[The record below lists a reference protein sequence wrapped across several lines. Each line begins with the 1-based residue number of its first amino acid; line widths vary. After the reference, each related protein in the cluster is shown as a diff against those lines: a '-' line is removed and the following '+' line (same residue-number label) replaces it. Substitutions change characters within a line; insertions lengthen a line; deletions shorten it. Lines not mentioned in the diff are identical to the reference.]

1 MIGIL
6 KNTSAGWF
14 VQYSVTRDEIT
25 SGYDSLPL
33 HPGDIKRI
41 QKNSQ
46 RFDNTEARIAANPI
60 VNFEIVEV
68 NVDTGALE
76 APHIGVKY
84 AKLIPI
90 NEQTNGERFDEFMRT
105 VEGYPELEGTMNLC
119 NDIIEKRTGKMTE
132 EEWQAA
138 ERAQTASHKSW
149 EGCDE
154 CCTPKGQIKRYVDC
168 MGCDKNPKNNI
179 KLPTSSQ
186 TEISDE
192 EIYKASFTQPS
203 PLWHQGFTDGA
214 KWYREQLKKKQ

>member
-138 ERAQTASHKSW
+138 ERAQTSTKTETTA
-149 EGCDE
+149 D
-154 CCTPKGQIKRYVDC
+154 YVDRLFVETLLEFYRET
-168 MGCDKNPKNNI
+168 NSVPY
-179 KLPTSSQ
+179 
-186 TEISDE
+186 EISDE
-192 EIYKASFTQPS
+192 EIEKEAEKHYDNNGRDVMFAM
-203 PLWHQGFTDGA
+203 GA
-214 KWYREQLKKKQ
+214 KWYREQLKKK

>member
-1 MIGIL
+1 MIGVL
-6 KNTSAGWF
+6 KNISAGWF
-14 VQYSVTRDEIT
+14 VQYSVMRDEIT

-33 HPGDIKRI
+33 HPIDVKRI

-46 RFDNTEARIAANPI
+46 HFDNTEARIAANPI
-60 VNFEIVEV
+60 VNFEIIEV

-84 AKLIPI
+84 AKLVPI

-138 ERAQTASHKSW
+138 ENRLKPKY
-149 EGCDE
+149 
-154 CCTPKGQIKRYVDC
+154 TPGKGISFYIAK
-168 MGCDKNPKNNI
+168 
-179 KLPTSSQ
+179 
-186 TEISDE
+186 EISDE
-192 EIYKASFTQPS
+192 EIEK
-203 PLWHQGFTDGA
+203 GA
-214 KWYREQLKKKQ
+214 KEWYNKEGAYSASAIALKTWVYAIRWYREQLNK